1 MGPQPPGCLGGGRR
15 ALRPHLLPSVISD
28 EVRYVNPSRR
38 VSGAP
43 PRITA
48 RGGRRLLGTRPS
60 ARPAR
65 TAARP
70 LAARHR
76 ELPRRAAGRLRSPSS
91 VLRLGTGEKACLQRA
106 GRPPGLL
113 SLTGKGR
120 RSCSPRPWG
129 RRSAFAPALRTRC
142 RWKIT
147 CPISLRRVAQGT
159 PRLSHFVS
167 KYYRA
172 GGAVAS
178 GRASRCW
185 VSRGVF
191 PDFFR
196 SVDFWIPRPGVGET
210 CPTEP
215 FVACYRGN

>member
-91 VLRLGTGEKACLQRA
+91 VLRLGTGEKACRQRA
-106 GRPPGLL
+106 GRLPGLL
-113 SLTGKGR
+113 SQTGKGR
-120 RSCSPRPWG
+120 RSCSLQPWG
-129 RRSAFAPALRTRC
+129 CRSAFAPALRTRC

-147 CPISLRRVAQGT
+147 CPISLRRVAQGLHD
-159 PRLSHFVS
+159 PVILSPTTVEPGVRW
-167 KYYRA
+167 RA
-172 GGAVAS
+172 AGPVAVGAPEGSLPTCFGAS
-178 GRASRCW
+178 TSGFPDR
-185 VSRGVF
+185 SRGDESNTVF
-191 PDFFR
+191 R
-196 SVDFWIPRPGVGET
+196 RLLQG
-210 CPTEP
+210 
-215 FVACYRGN
+215 